1 MYVVMKQGRKEDAVL
16 FAELHRRMSSQG
28 VWHNGWAI
36 LHLLLVLSDEH
47 AASPAH
53 SIVRNLCMCVRMY
66 VQMCVHV
73 YYCIAQ
79 NFDGE
84 KSDKFDE
91 CVLNR
96 QNFPYQNFAL

>member
-1 MYVVMKQGRKEDAVL
+1 MYVYVHTYAFMVMYIVMKQGRKEDAVL

-53 SIVRNLCMCVRMY
+53 SIVRNLCMYAHMY

-73 YYCIAQ
+73 Y
-79 NFDGE
+79 
-84 KSDKFDE
+84 
-91 CVLNR
+91 
-96 QNFPYQNFAL
+96 